1 MLYKKATYR
10 VGMRALKLSLQQ
22 NSIKDFM
29 VQNSVIYKLT
39 CGLN

>member
-10 VGMRALKLSLQQ
+10 VAMHILKLSMQQ